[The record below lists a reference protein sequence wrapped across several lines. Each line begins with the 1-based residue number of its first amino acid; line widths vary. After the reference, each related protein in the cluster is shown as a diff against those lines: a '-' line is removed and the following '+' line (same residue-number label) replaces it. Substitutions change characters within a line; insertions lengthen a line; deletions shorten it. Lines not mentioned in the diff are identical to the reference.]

1 MRRNERSS
9 AVGIGARV
17 PSESAFKWFRNTQK
31 AERDTRLATVVR
43 RQLLADTLKALE
55 GESTVVLSTETNQK
69 RNVIAWALAIAMLLG
84 VVLILTPIFLEL
96 LGSTKNADAL
106 VLLRSLAVS
115 GVVLFGSSLW
125 YFVRWQDRW
134 QQTHAV
140 SELQN
145 RKNRK
150 DMLRASWLAE
160 LVIETGKDDKI
171 QLPEALLE
179 EMSHGLF
186 VAPNEATVTEH
197 PLEVLFK
204 RAGLDKLKVGRTG
217 VELTKAP
224 KN

>member
-1 MRRNERSS
+1 
-9 AVGIGARV
+9 V